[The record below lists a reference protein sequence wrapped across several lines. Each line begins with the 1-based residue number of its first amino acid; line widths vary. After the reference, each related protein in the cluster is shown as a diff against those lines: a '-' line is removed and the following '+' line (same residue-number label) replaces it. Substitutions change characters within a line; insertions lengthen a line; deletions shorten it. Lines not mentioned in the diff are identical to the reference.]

1 MRNKNSLFLAS
12 LLLTLP
18 AFYVPVRADQDDM
31 EHNADL
37 EETPEEKAKAAVLR
51 RWPDATEID
60 ALDMA
65 AEQDDADKADDADAM
80 DRKARDGDEE
90 DAGEKDDPA
99 PAMMG
104 EEKEEDE
111 DDGANWTISV
121 LFVSGDK
128 KFEALTNDDGKIQYV
143 YETIPKEDAPKNI
156 LDAALAEV
164 KDGEVVYV
172 QKERDET
179 KGEAV
184 TIYIVGVGDKDVRLD
199 MDGKV
204 IEVKDAP
211 PAKDED
217 DDDDDAGGQKMR
229 I

>member
-1 MRNKNSLFLAS
+1 MRHKFITSLFLGS

-31 EHNADL
+31 ENNADL
-37 EETPEEKAKAAVLR
+37 QETPEEKAKAAVLR

-65 AEQDDADKADDADAM
+65 AEQDDADDAEAM
-80 DRKARDGDEE
+80 DRKARDGDEV

-104 EEKEEDE
+104 EEKEEDD
-111 DDGANWTISV
+111 DDGGNWTISV
-121 LFVSGDK
+121 LFVSGGK
-128 KFEALTNDDGKIQYV
+128 KFEALTDDDGKIQYV

-164 KDGEVVYV
+164 NEGNIVYV

-179 KGEAV
+179 KDEAV
-184 TIYIVGVGDKDVRLD
+184 TSYIVGVGDKDVRLD
-199 MDGKV
+199 EDGKV

-211 PAKDED
+211 PANDE